1 MRKLRTEKYKEEENL
16 CKGVTNQQQDC
27 KFLMRV
33 KLKLTHFKVFP
44 ILKLLFLR
52 REGLLFGKVFLL
64 NNGLLDLPADLQANL
79 ELMKKKD
86 LKIYRQLG
94 RGGS

>member
-1 MRKLRTEKYKEEENL
+1 MQKLRTEKYKEEENL
-16 CKGVTNQQQDC
+16 CKGVTNQQQDR

-33 KLKLTHFKVFP
+33 KLKFLMFLFK
-44 ILKLLFLR
+44 
-52 REGLLFGKVFLL
+52 
-64 NNGLLDLPADLQANL
+64 NGLLDLPADLQANL